1 MSDLK
6 QNRKAKLIEMLIE
19 TPNDVFLNFALAMEE
34 MAEENLQ
41 TAVNSFQKCI
51 EINPNHIPARFQLA
65 KIAQATGN
73 HAQAISFLNEGIA
86 LLTAG
91 NDRKTLNEFRSF
103 LDEIEFS

>member
-6 QNRKAKLIEMLIE
+6 LIRKAKLIEMLTE

-34 MAEENLQ
+34 LASENLQ
-41 TAVNSFQKCI
+41 SAVCSFQKCI

-65 KIAQATGN
+65 KM
-73 HAQAISFLNEGIA
+73 AQAIGNHSQAISLLNEGIE

-91 NDRKTLNEFRSF
+91 NDRKTLNEFRAL